1 MVKILCSQCRGTS
14 EIPGWGTKILH
25 AALHNLKKQKHY
37 FTPFCCYC
45 CLVAKLCPAL
55 GTPWTVAHKP
65 PLSMAFFQAR
75 ILEWV
80 AISSPTGSSWPRD
93 QTCISRAGRR
103 ILYHWATREAQR
115 LSIYTSLSS
124 LLEMK
129 SIYTL
134 ICWHYNKGG
143 CFLSGLGGSL
153 RTQGWM
159 HPEGSCHL
167 QIGNWLWCL
176 SQENDEESW
185 N

>member
-25 AALHNLKKQKHY
+25 AALHSLKKQKHY

-103 ILYHWATREAQR
+103 ILYHWATREALTPFTHFL
-115 LSIYTSLSS
+115 LSWDKRTIYLSLT
-124 LLEMK
+124 LYIHLMLHK
-129 SIYTL
+129 WHFLKLFRRYTL
-134 ICWHYNKGG
+134 
-143 CFLSGLGGSL
+143 
-153 RTQGWM
+153 R
-159 HPEGSCHL
+159 
-167 QIGNWLWCL
+167 
-176 SQENDEESW
+176 
-185 N
+185 